1 MFHNWQRGK
10 KSKLMVKYKGN
21 LINKNNNLILVIL
34 INLSIV
40 YPFRQLNLLKG
51 TLAHKCF

>member
-1 MFHNWQRGK
+1 MLHNWQRGK
-10 KSKLMVKYKGN
+10 KSSLMVKYKGN
-21 LINKNNNLILVIL
+21 LINKNNNLISVIL
-34 INLSIV
+34 TNLSIV